1 MPRDPAEK
9 SPPGEIIP
17 AEAVTEDFSLL
28 LPSSRTGRPEPERL
42 AILRPA
48 RWEAQEYDPVEQIFS
63 LRLLDRE
70 DRDIW
75 VTVRYREQEKAV
87 VEVLEGLVQEKTP
100 ASAGLPVFFGSLWR
114 ENGRLCLYPI
124 ECFTN
129 WEGTP

>member
-1 MPRDPAEK
+1 M
-9 SPPGEIIP
+9 
-17 AEAVTEDFSLL
+17 
-28 LPSSRTGRPEPERL
+28 
-42 AILRPA
+42 
-48 RWEAQEYDPVEQIFS
+48 EQIFS

-75 VTVRYREQEKAV
+75 VTVRYQEQEKAV

-100 ASAGLPVFFGSLWR
+100 ASAGLPVFFGSLWQ

-124 ECFTN
+124 EYFSN